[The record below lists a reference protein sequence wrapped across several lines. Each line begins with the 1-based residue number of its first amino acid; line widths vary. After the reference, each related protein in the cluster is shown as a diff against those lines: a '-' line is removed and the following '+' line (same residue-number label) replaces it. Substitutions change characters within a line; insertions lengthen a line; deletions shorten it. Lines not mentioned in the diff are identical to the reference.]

1 MYGAMNLIW
10 DKTYI
15 FIIIGMLLSFLA
27 SNYVSSTFKKYS
39 AIRNKKGYTGID
51 AAHTVLKVSNIQG
64 VSVQAISGQLTDNYN
79 SGNKVLSLSEPVAN
93 VSSVAAVGVAAHECG
108 HAVQDDVGY
117 APLRLRAALVPIANF
132 GSSISFPL
140 IMAGVFFGQFLIN
153 IGILCFSAAFLFQI
167 VTLPVEFNA
176 SRRALNILEE
186 TQMLDEEE
194 MSMAR
199 HVLFAAALTYVASAV
214 SVLLQLLR
222 LVILF
227 GDRRD

>member
-15 FIIIGMLLSFLA
+15 FILIGMLLSFLA
-27 SNYVSSTFKKYS
+27 SNYVTSTFKKYS
-39 AIRNKKGYTGID
+39 GIRNKRGYTGID
-51 AAHTVLKVSNIQG
+51 AAQMVLKVSNVQG
-64 VSVQAISGQLTDNYN
+64 VSVRAISGQLTDNYN

-93 VSSVAAVGVAAHECG
+93 VQSVAAVGVAAHECG
-108 HAVQDDVGY
+108 HAVQDAVDYV
-117 APLRLRAALVPIANF
+117 PLRLRAALVPIANF

-153 IGILCFSAAFLFQI
+153 IGILCFSVAFLFQI

-186 TQMLDEEE
+186 TEMLDEEE
-194 MSMAR
+194 MTMAK

>member
-15 FIIIGMLLSFLA
+15 FILIGMLLSFLA
-27 SNYVSSTFKKYS
+27 SNYVTSTFKKYS
-39 AIRNKKGYTGID
+39 GIRNKRGYTGID
-51 AAHTVLKVSNIQG
+51 AAQMVLKVSNVQG
-64 VSVQAISGQLTDNYN
+64 VSVRAISGQLTDNYN

-93 VSSVAAVGVAAHECG
+93 VQSVAAVGVAAHECG
-108 HAVQDDVGY
+108 HAVQDAVDYV
-117 APLRLRAALVPIANF
+117 PLRLRAALVPIANF

-153 IGILCFSAAFLFQI
+153 IGILCFSVAFLFQI

-186 TQMLDEEE
+186 TEMLDEEE
-194 MSMAR
+194 MKMAK